1 LLSFSIKAA
10 AAATHTRGEEEEEES
25 VVYQS
30 SSSEFVFRRSI
41 LFSLVPPGKKGTK
54 KNRIG
59 EEPARTERVNARA
72 QHSRT
77 NEKKKKKKNNLSF
90 LLIHNF

>member
-1 LLSFSIKAA
+1 LSPLFSSPQKKRARVKKLLSFSIKAA
-10 AAATHTRGEEEEEES
+10 AAATRTRGEEEEEES

-59 EEPARTERVNARA
+59 EEPARAERV
-72 QHSRT
+72 
-77 NEKKKKKKNNLSF
+77 K
-90 LLIHNF
+90 